1 MNAPFLVLAA
11 IAGLALVY
19 VLFPI
24 AAMTFARYRGTRLV
38 RCPETGIAAEIEVDA
53 RHAALTAL
61 GGTPDVRVTD
71 CTLWPGRA
79 GCAGAC
85 ARETPA

>member
-1 MNAPFLVLAA
+1 
-11 IAGLALVY
+11 
-19 VLFPI
+19 
-24 AAMTFARYRGTRLV
+24 V

-61 GGTPDVRVTD
+61 GGTPDVRVAE

-79 GCAGAC
+79 GCAEAC